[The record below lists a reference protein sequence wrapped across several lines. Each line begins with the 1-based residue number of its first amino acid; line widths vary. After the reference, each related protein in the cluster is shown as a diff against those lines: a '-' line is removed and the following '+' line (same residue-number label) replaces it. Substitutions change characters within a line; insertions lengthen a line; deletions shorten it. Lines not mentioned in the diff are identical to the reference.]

1 MIKKKLLNIITK
13 LNLDNPLEFIRELI
27 APLCKEKLNEHIM
40 NCHDCSTCKNC
51 EKQIAKGN
59 PNANYLIIND
69 NATDDED
76 INNYLYSILEAA
88 EIPLDD
94 IFIINS
100 ISCILKRTFGDE
112 TIIRL
117 PNRIEANNC
126 KYFVDYALKFVNP
139 RVIICMGATSL
150 AMYRNDITIEDVKGQ
165 FININ
170 GYKTLVTNSAKDMF
184 MLADTNT
191 YTEDELTDIANNVAL
206 DVNKAKQ
213 YIDSIS
219 RGKTDNE

>member
-1 MIKKKLLNIITK
+1 MIKKKLLNIISK

-27 APLCKEKLNEHIM
+27 APLCKEKLNELII
-40 NCHDCSTCKNC
+40 NCNDCTTCKNC
-51 EKQIAKGN
+51 EKKIAKVN

-69 NATDDED
+69 NATDDDAIEE
-76 INNYLYSILEAA
+76 YLYDILKAA
-88 EIPLDD
+88 DIPLDD
-94 IFIINS
+94 VFIINS
-100 ISCILKRTFGDE
+100 INCVLKKTFGDE

-117 PNRIEANNC
+117 PNRTEATNC

-150 AMYRNDITIEDVKGQ
+150 SMYRNDITIEDTKGQ

-170 GYKTLVTNSAKDMF
+170 GYKTLVTNYDKDIF
-184 MLADTNT
+184 MLSDTNY
-191 YTEDELTDIANNVAL
+191 YTEDEIIEIANNVVS

-219 RGKTDNE
+219 RGNNNE